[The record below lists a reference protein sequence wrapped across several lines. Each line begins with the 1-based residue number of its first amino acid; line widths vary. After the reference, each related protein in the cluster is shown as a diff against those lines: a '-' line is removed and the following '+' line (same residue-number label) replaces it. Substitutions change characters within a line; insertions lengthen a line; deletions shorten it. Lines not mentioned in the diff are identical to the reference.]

1 MCNVLVLLAPKSSS
15 FPRIYIEEEGEDA
28 SRARF
33 GRVGFSEKF
42 EEDKKLELIFS
53 REAEMKISISHDR
66 ARVRFREY
74 STLKM
79 VKLQGIQWK
88 RLNIYET
95 PICDFR

>member
-53 REAEMKISISHDR
+53 RAK
-66 ARVRFREY
+66 
-74 STLKM
+74 
-79 VKLQGIQWK
+79 
-88 RLNIYET
+88 
-95 PICDFR
+95 